1 MVFNTMEEEI
11 FRSHGGDNVHGVAD
25 IILQLW
31 GVKSDKDTLR
41 AAVKVSQNMGRE
53 DRISLL
59 TYVQEIHQLMGPSGL
74 GLGVPIRE
82 VEWKHAGGLGWH
94 LQVCGA
100 YLTDA
105 HQPSDQTLRGSMV
118 ARRIAGDPSM
128 QLKKDQLQKH
138 DISEMYEVRGSFVLL
153 KSGGPSWDSIINLS
167 GISKISWDGQALIF
181 SGSQSTSVRTN
192 TQLSNDEKQEILKG
206 IFGSITTTTLRGSV
220 RGVSNE

>member
-1 MVFNTMEEEI
+1 MVINTMEETFEN
-11 FRSHGGDNVHGVAD
+11 HGDNVHGVAN

-31 GVKSDKDTLR
+31 GVQPDKDIFR
-41 AAVKVSQNMGRE
+41 AAVRVSQNMGRE

-59 TYVQEIHQLMGPSGL
+59 SYVQEIHELMGPSGL
-74 GLGVPIRE
+74 GIPIRE
-82 VEWKHAGGLGWH
+82 VEWKHAGGVGWH
-94 LQVCGA
+94 LQACGA

-105 HQPSDQTLRGSMV
+105 HQPSDEVQRGSMV
-118 ARRIAGDPSM
+118 ARRIAGDPSI